1 MMTGFSGR
9 TAVMGTT
16 HFDFTGRR
24 VVVTD
29 GTRGLGLG
37 VARAF
42 ADSGAEV
49 IVTGPRSR
57 STAADADLA
66 GIDQR
71 RLDLTDADALASFAS
86 SFDRLDVLVNAAGL
100 ILPTAAREQPD
111 LVRTAVTS
119 GLVGPVGLTLRLH
132 PALSA
137 GGSGSGGVVVH
148 THALRAWFAFAR
160 GSGSAQA
167 SLISHTARQAIDWQ
181 SDGIRVNAVAADDE
195 ESVDDFASTILFLAS
210 DGAASVHG
218 QVLTVRTPRPVM
230 AEVS

>member
-1 MMTGFSGR
+1 
-9 TAVMGTT
+9 MGTT

-57 STAADADLA
+57 SIAADADLA
-66 GIDQR
+66 GIEQR
-71 RLDLTDADALASFAS
+71 RLDLTDADALAAFATSFN
-86 SFDRLDVLVNAAGL
+86 RLDVLVNAAGL
-100 ILPTAAREQPD
+100 ILPTAARERPA
-111 LVRTAVTS
+111 LVRTAVAS
-119 GLVGPVGLTLRLH
+119 GLVGPVGLTSRLH

-137 GGSGSGGVVVH
+137 GRDGTASGSGGVVVH

-160 GSGSAQA
+160 GAGSAQA

-181 SDGIRVNAVAADDE
+181 PDGIRVNAIAADGE
-195 ESVDDFASTILFLAS
+195 ESVDDFASAVLFLAS
-210 DGAASVHG
+210 DAAAAVHG
-218 QVLTVRTPRPVM
+218 QVLTVRTPRP
-230 AEVS
+230 ALAGVS